1 MVKRL
6 QLLALL
12 LITAL
17 LCAVSLSAVKA
28 KDDSS
33 LLFAEQMSLSFLPA
47 AQDKPVKPEQT
58 AEQVYKNIQVLKG
71 MPASQLDAV
80 MAFFT
85 GSLGVRCNHC
95 HIPGQFEKDEKPTKQ
110 TARRMIQMVFDLNK
124 GSLSGIGSGGGVS
137 CFTCHRGQTRPES
150 VPSLGLNL
158 WQPKGSAATAKTEAP
173 LPSVDE
179 ILDRY
184 VRAVGGAQAIQ
195 KITSRVLKGSRVGA
209 DGVLVPEEVYAKAP
223 NRMLIVTSYP
233 KISFRVGYNGTK
245 GWARSSQ
252 GEGRDLNDEMQ
263 AQLKREA
270 LFYKET
276 RLKEVYSKM
285 AVLGRTTIAERET
298 FIIEATPAGGSV
310 PEKLFFDAQTGL
322 LVRTYTEA
330 KTVVG
335 QYPTQIDYEDYRE
348 VDGVKLPFT
357 IRWSIPGRVWGRKIT
372 EVKQNIPLDD
382 AQFEIPATG
391 K

>member
-12 LITAL
+12 LTTIL
-17 LCAVSLSAVKA
+17 LCAISLSAVKA
-28 KDDSS
+28 KDDSNLLSGAPVSLSS
-33 LLFAEQMSLSFLPA
+33 LLA
-47 AQDKPVKPEQT
+47 AQGKPVKPEQT

-85 GSLGVRCNHC
+85 GSLGVKCNHC
-95 HIPGQFEKDEKPTKQ
+95 HIPGQFEKDDKPTKQ
-110 TARRMIQMVFDLNK
+110 TARRMIQLVFDLNK
-124 GSLSGIGSGGGVS
+124 GSLNGISGGGVS

-150 VPSLGLNL
+150 VPSLGRNL
-158 WQPKGSAATAKTEAP
+158 WQPKDTAAAKAEAP

-179 ILDRY
+179 ILNAY
-184 VRAVGGAQAIQ
+184 VRAVGGAQAIE
-195 KITSRVLKGSRVGA
+195 KIKSRVLKGSRIGA

-223 NRMLIVTSYP
+223 DKMLTITTYP
-233 KISFRVGYNGTK
+233 KVAFRTGFNGTH

-252 GEGRDLNDEMQ
+252 GEGRDLNEEMQ

-270 LFYKET
+270 AFYKET
-276 RLKEVYSKM
+276 KLKELYSKM
-285 AVLGRTTIAERET
+285 AVLGRTSINDRET
-298 FIIEATPAGGSV
+298 FIVEATPVGGSV
-310 PEKLFFDAQTGL
+310 PEKLYFDAQTGL

-330 KTVVG
+330 KTVLG
-335 QYPTQIDYEDYRE
+335 QYPTQTDYEDYRE
-348 VDGVKLPFT
+348 VDGVKIPFT

-372 EVKQNIPLDD
+372 EAKQNVPLDD
-382 AQFEIPATG
+382 AQFDPPAAG

>member
-17 LCAVSLSAVKA
+17 LCAISLSAAKA
-28 KDDSS
+28 KEESK
-33 LLFAEQMSLSFLPA
+33 LLSVEPMPLSFLSVS
-47 AQDKPVKPEQT
+47 QDKPVKPEQT

-80 MAFFT
+80 MALFT
-85 GSLGVRCNHC
+85 GSLGVKCNHC
-95 HIPGQFEKDEKPTKQ
+95 HTPGQFEKDDKPAKQ

-124 GSLSGIGSGGGVS
+124 GSLSGSGGGVS

-150 VPSLGLNL
+150 VPSLGRNL
-158 WQPKGSAATAKTEAP
+158 WQPNAAAAAKAETP
-173 LPSVDE
+173 LPSVEE

-184 VRAVGGAQAIQ
+184 VRAVGGAQAIE
-195 KITSRVLKGSRVGA
+195 KITSRVLKGSRMGA

-223 NRMLIVTSYP
+223 NKMLTVTSYP
-233 KISFRVGYNGTK
+233 KVVFRTGFNGTK

-276 RLKEVYSKM
+276 RLKELYSKM
-285 AVLGRTTIAERET
+285 TVPGRTTIGEREA
-298 FIIEATPAGGSV
+298 FIIEATPAGGGI
-310 PEKLFFDAQTGL
+310 PEKLYFDAQTGL

-335 QYPTQIDYEDYRE
+335 QYPAQTDYEDYRE

-372 EVKQNIPLDD
+372 EVKQNVPLDD
-382 AQFEIPATG
+382 AQFDLPATG